1 MMENFE
7 SLVVG
12 FLPLAKGPI
21 GNTIMFGPLDEKII
35 SSLLKELVKRDIKID
50 ITEDR
55 YSFIFADN
63 YFTIW

>member
-7 SLVVG
+7 NLVVG
-12 FLPLAKGPI
+12 FLYLAKDPT
-21 GNTIMFGPLDEKII
+21 GNTIMFGPLDEKIL
-35 SSLLKELVKRDIKID
+35 SSLLKELVKRDIRID
-50 ITEDR
+50 VTGDR